1 MGTRAEW
8 LSALAAF
15 EAAAR
20 HQNFAHA
27 GEELHLTASAVSH
40 HVRKLEARLGL
51 PLFQRHARGV
61 SLTAAGRQLA
71 DVASSSLADLEDVL
85 RRLRTHQDHDVVRV
99 ATLHSFASAWLIPRL
114 SAFSDAHPGIRLSVE
129 TGFALARFDD
139 NGPDLAIRLG
149 PGHWSGAQATLLMH
163 EQLFAV
169 ASPALPGVRAVTT
182 ARDVAALPLIADNG
196 HQGWPDWFRA
206 AGIVDLGPDA
216 RLRFTDAMG
225 ALEAAAHGLGAALA
239 RQCIVTP
246 LLASGRLFRLPGPC
260 VDGRWSY
267 HLVLP
272 GHRRLRPAARAFAE
286 WVIDTA
292 RGTHR
297 TPSPAPGPDVASA
310 TAPPVGAAA
319 SDPATA

>member
-15 EAAAR
+15 ESAAR

-27 GEELHLTASAVSH
+27 GDELHLTASAVSH

-71 DVASSSLADLEDVL
+71 DVASSSLAALDDVL
-85 RRLRTHQDHDVVRV
+85 RGLRTGQDHDVVRV
-99 ATLHSFASAWLIPRL
+99 ATLHSFACAWLIPRL
-114 SAFSDAHPGIRLSVE
+114 SAFAEAHSGIRLSIE

-139 NGPDLAIRLG
+139 SGPDLAIRLG
-149 PGHWSGAQATLLMH
+149 SGHWPGAQATLLMH

-169 ASPALPGVRAVTT
+169 ASPAMPGIGAVAT
-182 ARDVAALPLIADNG
+182 ARDVAALPLIADNA

-206 AGIVDLGPDA
+206 AGMLDLRPDE
-216 RLRFTDAMG
+216 RLRFTDSTG
-225 ALEAAAHGLGAALA
+225 ALEAAAGGLGAALA
-239 RQCIVTP
+239 RQRIVTP
-246 LLASGRLFRLPGPC
+246 FLASGRLLRLPGPC

-267 HLVLP
+267 HLVQP
-272 GHRRLRPAARAFAE
+272 GHRRLRPAARVFAE
-286 WVIDTA
+286 WVIDAA
-292 RGTHR
+292 RGT
-297 TPSPAPGPDVASA
+297 D
-310 TAPPVGAAA
+310 TAPAKSSA
-319 SDPATA
+319 D